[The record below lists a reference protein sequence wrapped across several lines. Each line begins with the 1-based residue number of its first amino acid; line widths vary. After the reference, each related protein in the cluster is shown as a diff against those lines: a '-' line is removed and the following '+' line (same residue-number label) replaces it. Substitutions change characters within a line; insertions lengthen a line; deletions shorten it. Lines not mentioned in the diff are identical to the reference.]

1 MFEKV
6 QSLPENNGNSCLMTA
21 ACHALGSCPFVCPW
35 SCSHRL
41 EPDPERCRG
50 WHEHGTVPWARARPE
65 QGLLHL
71 LSTPRM

>member
-21 ACHALGSCPFVCPW
+21 ACHALGSRPFVCPW

-41 EPDPERCRG
+41 EPDPGAVPGLARTRHRATGMDTAWPELQASGRG
-50 WHEHGTVPWARARPE
+50 
-65 QGLLHL
+65 
-71 LSTPRM
+71 